1 MNSFT
6 KLRSGCALL
15 ACCAV
20 SAASLSAQVIVSN
33 SMASY
38 TYWDNPAG
46 TYAPPAPLTSVT
58 PSSSLAFA
66 PNNFVASTS
75 GAGMQ
80 FENQTAILTVDMIAN
95 PGMYFSGEAFGLDV
109 TGSYSMSAPFSTSEA
124 VTSVTGSYT
133 LFLQQVDGSPFTSS
147 TPMSGS
153 LVIAPSS
160 SFSLLGPGGVSGG
173 QWASSLSLDINMI
186 KAHFG
191 IAPASNV
198 TGLRL
203 QYSSTLN
210 AASIN
215 GSASI
220 DTLNVTIANQVVP
233 EPSTYALLAL
243 AASGIAARALRRR
256 RRR

>member
-1 MNSFT
+1 MISST
-6 KLRSGCALL
+6 RLRYGCALL
-15 ACCAV
+15 ACCALS
-20 SAASLSAQVIVSN
+20 SATLSAQVIVSN
-33 SMASY
+33 SMVSY

-46 TYAPPAPLTSVT
+46 TYAPPAPLTSVI
-58 PSSSLAFA
+58 PSSSLAFS
-66 PNNFVASTS
+66 PNNFVASAS
-75 GAGMQ
+75 GGGMQ
-80 FENQTAILTVDMIAN
+80 FDNQTAILTVDMIAN
-95 PGMYFSGEAFGLDV
+95 PGMYFSGDALGLDV

-124 VTSVTGSYT
+124 FTSVTASYT
-133 LFLQQVDGSPFTSS
+133 LYLQEVDGTPFSSS

-153 LVIAPSS
+153 LAIAPTN
-160 SFSLLGPGGVSGG
+160 SFSLVGPGGVSSG
-173 QWASSLSLDINMI
+173 QWNSSLSLDLNMI

-191 IAPASNV
+191 IAPDSNV

-243 AASGIAARALRRR
+243 AAAGLSARVLRRR
-256 RRR
+256 SR